1 MVEAMRRADQVET
14 AALVAAEVLVP
25 FKNLA
30 APVTLQALL
39 RLKETMVEVLY
50 LRQPTELVETVAVV
64 ARQPLEEMEV
74 APFLETVEQAHPLA
88 FLDRLRLM
96 LAVVVAACL
105 APAQK
110 ELEAP
115 VVVVTAEMLRM
126 TAFLAQPIPEVEAA
140 ALDN

>member
-1 MVEAMRRADQVET
+1 VEAMRPADQVEA

-30 APVTLQALL
+30 APVTLQTHLH
-39 RLKETMVEVLY
+39 RKETMAEILY
-50 LRQPTELVETVAVV
+50 LRQTTELVETAAVV
-64 ARQPLEEMEV
+64 ARQPLEGMEV
-74 APFLETVEQAHPLA
+74 APFLETAEQAHPLA

-115 VVVVTAEMLRM
+115 VVVVTAEMRQM
-126 TAFLAQPIPEVEAA
+126 TAFLAQPIPEVVVV

>member
-1 MVEAMRRADQVET
+1 MVEI
-14 AALVAAEVLVP
+14 
-25 FKNLA
+25 
-30 APVTLQALL
+30 
-39 RLKETMVEVLY
+39 LY
-50 LRQPTELVETVAVV
+50 LRQTTELVETVAAV
-64 ARQPLEEMEV
+64 ARQPLEGMEV
-74 APFLETVEQAHPLA
+74 VPFLETVEQAHLLA

-115 VVVVTAEMLRM
+115 VVVVTAEMRQI
-126 TAFLAQPIPEVEAA
+126 TAFLAQPIPEVVAA